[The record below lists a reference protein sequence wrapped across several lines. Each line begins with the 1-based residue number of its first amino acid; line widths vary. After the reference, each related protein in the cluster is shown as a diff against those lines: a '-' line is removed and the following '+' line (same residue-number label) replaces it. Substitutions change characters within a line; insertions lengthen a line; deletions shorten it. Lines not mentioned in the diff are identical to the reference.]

1 MSGGSGCRSS
11 RTTGGDDL
19 ALAAH
24 PLEMAFWFLQYHATL
39 PPITTTSKLARWL
52 HDPTG
57 WLLAHI
63 LLWGLVG
70 DRAPS
75 TLSTQI
81 GPHTTLAFTWFM
93 SLLAGSVSGWTDLE
107 KQFHKY
113 FLSGLGP
120 EGR

>member
-1 MSGGSGCRSS
+1 MVSS
-11 RTTGGDDL
+11 ISRDLTSNNDDFKTSEVAARPYRVVARPHTTL
-19 ALAAH
+19 
-24 PLEMAFWFLQYHATL
+24 
-39 PPITTTSKLARWL
+39 
-52 HDPTG
+52 
-57 WLLAHI
+57 
-63 LLWGLVG
+63 GLVG